1 MNLEQLIVLILIL
14 LITGIGLAALT
25 LLCDVILM
33 RFVRRARAAISQLPL
48 RALIIGGINF
58 VFFGVVGFVLFAVA
72 QEAENG
78 GANGIAGILRL
89 LGVVEILALASFLM
103 LGLTASARWVGEKIA
118 PDAHAPR
125 QIILGIIVIELASL
139 APLVGWIVVPLAAT
153 LLGYG
158 AVIVALVRRRD

>member
-1 MNLEQLIVLILIL
+1 
-14 LITGIGLAALT
+14 
-25 LLCDVILM
+25 
-33 RFVRRARAAISQLPL
+33 
-48 RALIIGGINF
+48 
-58 VFFGVVGFVLFAVA
+58 
-72 QEAENG
+72 
-78 GANGIAGILRL
+78 
-89 LGVVEILALASFLM
+89 LASFLM